1 MGWKGR
7 IHMKYHILLVEDDA
21 QIREII
27 GDYFSAKEEDTFI
40 IDMAKDGDEGMEY
53 LYENEYDLVLLD
65 IMLPGTDGFTLCRMI
80 RQNSIC
86 PIIFLT
92 ARGKEEDIL
101 YGYDLGCDDY
111 IVKPF
116 SLAELYVKVR
126 AIIKRAKG
134 LVGSPVLTCGDIAL
148 NASTFEVKTA
158 GQKVEL
164 PPKEYMILKYLIEHK
179 GMVVE
184 RDTLLIRVWGY
195 DYEGNERVVDNH
207 VKKLRKALGEAGK
220 QIKTV
225 ITKGYKIEE

>member
-92 ARGKEEDIL
+92 ARGREEDIL

-148 NASTFEVKTA
+148 NASTFEVKAA

-184 RDTLLIRVWGY
+184 RETLLIRVWGY